1 MPIAIARSYLCLRVL
16 HKPVYLLGAFAC
28 TVAFTPCNRFNGG
41 LEVLK
46 GSHRCRQPGAAS
58 GAIEF
63 EVKPW
68 GQAVP
73 TPAGV
78 QFALDQGCEAV
89 YADLEPGDAIFCAYP
104 LTCLSVCLIV
114 CLIVYLSVCLRGSLT
129 G

>member
-1 MPIAIARSYLCLRVL
+1 MPQCLLQLCAHPSACVSYIRLSTCLVL
-16 HKPVYLLGAFAC
+16 AC
-28 TVAFTPCNRFNGG
+28 AVAFTPCNRFNGG

-104 LTCLSVCLIV
+104 LTCPSVCLS
-114 CLIVYLSVCLRGSLT
+114 VYLSELSV
-129 G
+129 